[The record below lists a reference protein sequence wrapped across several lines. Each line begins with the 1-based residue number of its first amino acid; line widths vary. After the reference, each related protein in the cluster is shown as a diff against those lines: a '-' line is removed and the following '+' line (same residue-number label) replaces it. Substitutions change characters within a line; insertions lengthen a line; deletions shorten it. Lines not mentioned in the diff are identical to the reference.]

1 MISKLSHLVSKA
13 LIQVNSINE
22 EDTELYTYGAF
33 ILISNIIY
41 LVFTLLIG
49 LLAGCVLESVIY
61 HVAFQFIRR
70 FAGGYHASSEARCEI
85 MSTISIIV
93 CILVIKL
100 SKIYDLQTLLI
111 IASTI
116 SVVCIF
122 ILCPLD
128 TPEKPLTDTEYK
140 YFRKISWLILSLI
153 FVVVVVTYFAKFN
166 ILFAPCCMSLI
177 LEAILLIAGK
187 IKKVYQ
193 TKNASE

>member
-1 MISKLSHLVSKA
+1 MITKLSLLTA
-13 LIQVNSINE
+13 RSIVRKNGGCKYDLE
-22 EDTELYTYGAF
+22 TYQYGFF
-33 ILISNIIY
+33 ILYSSLLMFLISTI
-41 LVFTLLIG
+41 LG
-49 LLAGCVLESVIY
+49 VLFKTFIESVVFY
-61 HVAFQFIRR
+61 FAFLSIRQ
-70 FAGGYHASSEARCEI
+70 FAGGYHASTEIRCDVI
-85 MSTISIIV
+85 TLLSIFM
-93 CILVIKL
+93 CLVVIRLTKT
-100 SKIYDLQTLLI
+100 YDLQTLLV

-116 SVVCIF
+116 SAVCIF
-122 ILCPLD
+122 VLSPLD